1 MVGEYAAALVAVF
14 AETPFDLLGASFGA
28 VLAQHV
34 ANAAREKGG
43 SPRRVVLL
51 DPPPAV
57 PEELPVPKMLTS
69 LRLAAMGVLLI
80 HLRVEMGA
88 DVWTRFPQLRSLP
101 ELSLIHI

>member
-43 SPRRVVLL
+43 SPRRV
-51 DPPPAV
+51 
-57 PEELPVPKMLTS
+57 ET
-69 LRLAAMGVLLI
+69 
-80 HLRVEMGA
+80 
-88 DVWTRFPQLRSLP
+88 
-101 ELSLIHI
+101 